1 MRRVALQRVAGRLL
15 DVQPHTKID
24 RGVYWNVCADFL
36 WGWRG
41 VRGYAVA
48 DECNGRNWTTGD
60 CAGPRTGDC
69 DHGFVDGAY
78 LGRAFQSGGDVWIL
92 GDQEAFDD
100 GHVVLLA
107 GTTGGGG
114 GGGRFC
120 ARRGFGG
127 SVAEGCRGGG
137 RSAGGCSQLAAGGAW
152 RGDVI

>member
-78 LGRAFQSGGDVWIL
+78 FGRAFQSGGDDWIL

-107 GTTGGGG
+107 GTTGAVGGVCGICSGRDSGGG
-114 GGGRFC
+114 GASAIGWRDRILCRCEGVL
-120 ARRGFGG
+120 
-127 SVAEGCRGGG
+127 SV
-137 RSAGGCSQLAAGGAW
+137 
-152 RGDVI
+152 

>member
-60 CAGPRTGDC
+60 CAGPRTGD
-69 DHGFVDGAY
+69 
-78 LGRAFQSGGDVWIL
+78 WIL

-107 GTTGGGG
+107 GTTGGCGG
-114 GGGRFC
+114 GGVFAALGDT
-120 ARRGFGG
+120 GG
-127 SVAEGCRGGG
+127 SVAKRSTGYAGIDAGFSELGGIGAGGDDYVLPGVCGVRDGGG
-137 RSAGGCSQLAAGGAW
+137 
-152 RGDVI
+152 